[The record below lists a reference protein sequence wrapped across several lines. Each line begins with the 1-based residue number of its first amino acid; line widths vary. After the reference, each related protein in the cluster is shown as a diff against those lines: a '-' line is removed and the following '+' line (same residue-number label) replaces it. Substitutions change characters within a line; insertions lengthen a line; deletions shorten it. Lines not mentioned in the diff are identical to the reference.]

1 VGNGDTLQEQTKR
14 MAGVVVVVVVG
25 WEDTVVAGRAILDRG
40 EGERL
45 PGGTGQEYCRPR
57 VEGCTH
63 HRVHHRRR
71 DLRDPSRQ
79 EW

>member
-1 VGNGDTLQEQTKR
+1 MGNGGTLQEQTKR
-14 MAGVVVVVVVG
+14 TAGVVVVVVG
-25 WEDTVVAGRAILDRG
+25 WEGTVVAGRAMLDRG

-45 PGGTGQEYCRPR
+45 PGGTGQEYCRPK

-71 DLRDPSRQ
+71 DLLDPSRQ